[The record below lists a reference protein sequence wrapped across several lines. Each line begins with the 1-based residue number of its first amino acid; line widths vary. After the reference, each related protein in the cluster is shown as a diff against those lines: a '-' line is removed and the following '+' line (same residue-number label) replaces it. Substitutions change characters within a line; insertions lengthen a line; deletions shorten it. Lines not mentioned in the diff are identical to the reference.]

1 MKAEI
6 KGKEL
11 IITIPIK
18 EKVSK
23 SGKNLLIATTGG
35 NAVTTAEYK
44 GRKVTVGMNAYVDNE
59 E

>member
-18 EKVSK
+18 EKISK

-44 GRKVTVGMNAYVDNE
+44 NKKVTVGMNAWIDND
-59 E
+59 